1 MTIVTS
7 MEEYQKYKQKL
18 TKNTNNQS
26 KNNPKK
32 SMIYDGLIISIGL

>member
-18 TKNTNNQS
+18 NVNTNNQS

-32 SMIYDGLIISIGL
+32 SKKIDDI

>member
-18 TKNTNNQS
+18 TVKTRIINQ
-26 KNNPKK
+26 KQFKK
-32 SMIYDGLIISIGL
+32 IDDI